1 MTSSAAVFIPLFT
14 LYDSALICSL
24 QTLRSFYIWSC
35 EQPQVCF
42 TAAME
47 LVLWLCFYLL
57 AVLIRY
63 LDSNVSRTL
72 GLCLTLSK
80 YWYSFYN
87 RGCDVV
93 PLELLA
99 TSRLLNCCSNISEQL
114 ETAAQHKH
122 VERWRR
128 CYSIL
133 LYFNSTDGR
142 QWVLLVLVESRCVCA
157 RTMASIR
164 FNKTS
169 HFVTFCRIKSVCLLF
184 PVL

>member
-99 TSRLLNCCSNISEQL
+99 TSRLLNCCHQWTAGNCCTAQTCRAVKAMLLHLAVFQL
-114 ETAAQHKH
+114 HWWQAVGSSGA
-122 VERWRR
+122 RR
-128 CYSIL
+128 ITVCVR
-133 LYFNSTDGR
+133 THDGLN
-142 QWVLLVLVESRCVCA
+142 QV
-157 RTMASIR
+157 
-164 FNKTS
+164 
-169 HFVTFCRIKSVCLLF
+169 
-184 PVL
+184 